1 MQANWYENFFYGV
14 ALDLWRKAVTVEQTR
29 AEADFLIQTLHPAAG
44 ARLLDVPCG
53 NGRHSLELAARGYR
67 VTGVDIAGEFIRE
80 ARDRAAAAALNVEW
94 LLVDMRLL
102 PWQAEFDGAFC
113 FGNSFG
119 YLDNAGMKAFVAA
132 LSRALKPGAHFV
144 LETGMAAESLLPG
157 LQLRRWFRVDDILL
171 LIESR
176 YHAAE
181 SRLDNE
187 YTFVQD
193 GKIETRSSSHWVYTV
208 AEIRRLLDQVGLTTQ
223 ALHGSLDGQPF
234 QLGSPR
240 LLLVAQKQ

>member
-29 AEADFLIQTLHPAAG
+29 AEADFLVKTLHPDSG

-53 NGRHSLELAARGYR
+53 NGRHSLELAARAYR
-67 VTGVDIAGEFIRE
+67 MTGVDIADEFISE
-80 ARDRAAAAALNVEW
+80 ARDRAAAAGLNVEW
-94 LLVDMRLL
+94 LLGDMRLL

-113 FGNSFG
+113 LGNSFG

-132 LSRALKPGAHFV
+132 LSCTLKPGAHFV
-144 LETGMAAESLLPG
+144 LETGMAAESILPS
-157 LQLRRWFRVDDILL
+157 LQLRRWFRVNDILMV
-171 LIESR
+171 IDSQ

-187 YTFVQD
+187 YTFVRG
-193 GKIETRSSSHWVYTV
+193 GKVEMRSSSHWVYTV
-208 AEIRRLLDQVGLTTQ
+208 AEIRRLLDHVGLATQ
-223 ALHGSLDGQPF
+223 ALYGSLDGQPF
-234 QLGSPR
+234 QLGSAR
-240 LLLVAQKQ
+240 LILVAQKQ